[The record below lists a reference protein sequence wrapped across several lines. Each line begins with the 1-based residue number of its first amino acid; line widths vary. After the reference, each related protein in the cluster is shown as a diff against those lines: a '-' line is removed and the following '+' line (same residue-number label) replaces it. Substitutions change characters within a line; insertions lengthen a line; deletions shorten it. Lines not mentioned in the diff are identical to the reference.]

1 MKTLPAAERIAV
13 FTENAVNL
21 AAGEAEIVSTLLA
34 GALTQEKNELTP
46 QPQGVTVAEART
58 MDTVLL
64 KDSKPREL
72 IKARKLSHFEVGL
85 LQPVSS
91 ERDFASVVRGTI
103 GACEEVGEGFINY
116 GGGLMLSSS
125 TENLESSYGGLIGVI
140 GGGYHLIH
148 SPISPSVNRVR
159 VHRRY
164 RVLMV
169 GHRAARLVLT
179 CLLGATTTSA
189 QAFEPARATAPGV
202 EPARATAP
210 GVVSGSVLNVL
221 DPPCASAG
229 GRPTPEAAEH
239 AEREIHFTAELV
251 LMLTVPTLSEVRR
264 RALERAVALGDSQ
277 RELCRGL
284 TGEIRSPPQTSPAP
298 RSNPSGGD
306 EPLRETV
313 LFRGWHAAA
322 SGRAQEARAA
332 FEHLTATGVSDAAGF
347 VALLALAELDEA
359 ADLLFSAAQRYRRV
373 AEGGSGALSA
383 FAHFRL
389 SALAESL
396 GDEAGAR
403 SHADLA
409 RSRLPV
415 GTRLGQFLQSR
426 LPVSGQAPSSSGP

>member
-1 MKTLPAAERIAV
+1 
-13 FTENAVNL
+13 
-21 AAGEAEIVSTLLA
+21 
-34 GALTQEKNELTP
+34 
-46 QPQGVTVAEART
+46 
-58 MDTVLL
+58 
-64 KDSKPREL
+64 
-72 IKARKLSHFEVGL
+72 
-85 LQPVSS
+85 
-91 ERDFASVVRGTI
+91 
-103 GACEEVGEGFINY
+103 
-116 GGGLMLSSS
+116 MLSSS
-125 TENLESSYGGLIGVI
+125 TENLESSYGDLIGVI
-140 GGGYHLIH
+140 GGGYHLAH

-159 VHRRY
+159 VQRRY

-189 QAFEPARATAPGV
+189 QAFEPTPATAPG
-202 EPARATAP
+202 
-210 GVVSGSVLNVL
+210 GLSSSIFDVL
-221 DPPCASAG
+221 DPPSVSAG
-229 GRPTPEAAEH
+229 VRPTPEAAEH
-239 AEREIHFTAELV
+239 ADGEIHFTAELV
-251 LMLTVPTLSEVRR
+251 LLLTEPTLSEVRR
-264 RALERAVALGDSQ
+264 RALERAEALGDSQ

-284 TGEIRSPPQTSPAP
+284 TGEISSPPQTSPAS
-298 RSNPSGGD
+298 RSNPLGGD

-332 FEHLTATGVSDAAGF
+332 LEHLTATGVPDAAGF

-389 SALAESL
+389 SALAEGL
-396 GDEAGAR
+396 GDESGAR

-409 RSRLPV
+409 RARLPV

-426 LPVSGQAPSSSGP
+426 LPVSGQAPSSRGP